1 MSHRQMY
8 TMITMAYQHGMYG
21 NGMAMYGM
29 GCNRG
34 CRLRPLTGRFL
45 QAAFSQIGGDSL
57 KPSCCAWKNYGI
69 MEFWKIWKYDEIW
82 WKIWNIW
89 MSMHVGFFWFPWINR
104 QWFSCLHQLRH
115 VVWWEPPSILFISK
129 ILTYLTYHTIICWL
143 TPSSPLRSGSLTA
156 L

>member
-45 QAAFSQIGGDSL
+45 QATFSQIGGDSL

-89 MSMHVGFFWFPWINR
+89 MSMHVGFFDSLESTDNDSHVCTSCVMWFGESP
-104 QWFSCLHQLRH
+104 H
-115 VVWWEPPSILFISK
+115 LFYFSK